1 MSNNLNCFGHC
12 IVSGIPGYIIYG
24 ILSGIQLYITVDIL
38 ISMTIIEDMGEITTV
53 TINAPGKSSLKTT
66 IPISMVRQ
74 FGIKQGDQLDWS
86 IIALRGELVMLVRK
100 VGEPLEQNVIPYEDF
115 QQEHEKNKKRQF
127 TVDKVAG
134 PF

>member
-1 MSNNLNCFGHC
+1 
-12 IVSGIPGYIIYG
+12 
-24 ILSGIQLYITVDIL
+24 
-38 ISMTIIEDMGEITTV
+38 MGEITTV

-115 QQEHEKNKKRQF
+115 QQEHEKNKKTQF
-127 TVDKVAG
+127 T
-134 PF
+134 